1 MDSMKF
7 TRPESLASTTT
18 KVPTG
23 YGNLYI
29 TITEHDGKPFEIF
42 CSIGKSG
49 ASVMAKAE
57 VTGRL
62 ASLALRN
69 GVPVQDVIKQ
79 LIDIAG
85 GEPRAWKTHL
95 IKSIPDAVGRVLSEK
110 YLNKKE
116 VTKDAI

>member
-1 MDSMKF
+1 MKLE
-7 TRPESLASTTT
+7 RPETLNSTTT

-23 YGNLYI
+23 YGNLYV
-29 TITEHDGKPFEIF
+29 TITEHEGKPFEIF
-42 CSIGKSG
+42 CSIGRSG
-49 ASVMAKAE
+49 ASIMAKAE

-69 GVPVQDVIKQ
+69 GASIEDVIHQ
-79 LIDIAG
+79 LLDISG
-85 GEPRAWKTHL
+85 GDRRAWKKHL

-116 VTKDAI
+116 VS

>member
-1 MDSMKF
+1 MKLE
-7 TRPESLASTTT
+7 RPESLNSTTT

-23 YGNLYI
+23 YGNLYV
-29 TITEHDGKPFEIF
+29 TITEYEGKPFEIF

-49 ASVMAKAE
+49 ASIMAKAE

-69 GVPVQDVIKQ
+69 GAPVEDVIHQ
-79 LIDIAG
+79 LMDISG
-85 GEPRAWKTHL
+85 GEQRAWKNYL

-110 YLNKKE
+110 YLKKE
-116 VTKDAI
+116 I

>member
-1 MDSMKF
+1 MGNMTKF
-7 TRPESLASTTT
+7 KRPETLHSTTT

-23 YGNLYI
+23 YGNLYV

-49 ASVMAKAE
+49 ASTMAKAE

-69 GVPVQDVIKQ
+69 GVPVESVIKE
-79 LIDIAG
+79 LLDISG
-85 GEPRAWKTHL
+85 GENRAWKNYI

-110 YLNKKE
+110 YLNKE
-116 VTKDAI
+116 VNKDAL